1 MARFKCLED
10 LAHYAGYENGLPLL
24 VASLEAYDVVGSG
37 RRTLIS
43 EVIPGVC
50 SDSSNGLEGFMDCV
64 YHLGE
69 TLSMNHVNSLV

>member
-1 MARFKCLED
+1 MAHFKCLED
-10 LAHYAGYENGLPLL
+10 SANYVGYENGLPLL
-24 VASLEAYDVVGSG
+24 VAGLEAYDVVGISQ
-37 RRTLIS
+37 RTLVS